1 MKLLALGGTLF
12 LGRHLVQLALSRG
25 HEVTLFTR
33 GRTNPDLF
41 QRAERLRG
49 DRDGDLR
56 SLRGRRWDAAVDTSG
71 FVPRVVLASASLLS
85 DAVRHYTFVSS
96 CSVYQELP
104 LASIDED
111 SPAPEREVQVIDGR
125 DLATWILDMVEAGGT
140 GVYNTVGPAEPLTMH
155 DMLAACRDAAGS
167 QARVEW
173 VSDEFLL
180 EQGVVPWTELPLW
193 LPGDDPST
201 RAFFKVDSS
210 RAVGAGLR
218 FRPLTDT
225 ARDTLAWE
233 RRRTKPPR
241 AEATRLSINAGIP
254 RRREIE
260 LLEAWLSGRGSVRE
274 V

>member
-1 MKLLALGGTLF
+1 VEDVAEAYGPLKVGCEWAVEEVLSERALIVRPGLIVGPYDPTNRFTYWVTRMADGG
-12 LGRHLVQLALSRG
+12 
-25 HEVTLFTR
+25 
-33 GRTNPDLF
+33 D
-41 QRAERLRG
+41 
-49 DRDGDLR
+49 
-56 SLRGRRWDAAVDTSG
+56 
-71 FVPRVVLASASLLS
+71 VLAPG
-85 DAVRHYTFVSS
+85 R
-96 CSVYQELP
+96 
-104 LASIDED
+104 
-111 SPAPEREVQVIDGR
+111 PEREVQVIDGR